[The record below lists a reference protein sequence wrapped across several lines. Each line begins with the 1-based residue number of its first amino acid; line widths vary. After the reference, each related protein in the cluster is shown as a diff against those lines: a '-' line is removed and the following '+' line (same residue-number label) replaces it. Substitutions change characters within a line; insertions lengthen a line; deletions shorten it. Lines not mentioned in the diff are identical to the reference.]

1 MILEEMLT
9 SSSSV
14 SDFSKNTTIKEVTQE
29 MDTNEKIIIGF
40 KVVVVSIVVFLMH
53 KNGPMLLLSC
63 YKKKINV
70 KESIQPKSL
79 SR

>member
-1 MILEEMLT
+1 
-9 SSSSV
+9 
-14 SDFSKNTTIKEVTQE
+14 

-79 SR
+79 SC